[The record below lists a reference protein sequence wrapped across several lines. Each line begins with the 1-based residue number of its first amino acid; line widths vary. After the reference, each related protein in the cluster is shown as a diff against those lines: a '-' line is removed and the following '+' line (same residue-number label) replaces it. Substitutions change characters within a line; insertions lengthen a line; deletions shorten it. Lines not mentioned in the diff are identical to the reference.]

1 MSGGTT
7 YNASAGDL
15 TGLLLQWNQ
24 GDPEAR
30 ERLIPLVYKDLRSL
44 AGRALKSEGRDQT
57 LQPTALVHETY
68 QKLIDQR
75 RVRWQNRA
83 HFFAVAATLMR
94 RILVDHARRRAA
106 FRRAQDAR
114 KLLITDTAAGGAGG
128 PNVDLIALDEALTE
142 LGAFDPRQARIVELR
157 YFAGLGLA
165 ETAEAVGV
173 SRATVKREWVI
184 ARAWLRDRLAT

>member
-1 MSGGTT
+1 M

-30 ERLIPLVYKDLRSL
+30 ERLVPLVYKELRSL
-44 AGRALKSEGRDQT
+44 AGRALKSEGHDHT

-106 FRRAQDAR
+106 FRRAQVAM
-114 KLLITDTAAGGAGG
+114 KLLITDTAAGGASG

-165 ETAEAVGV
+165 ETAETVGV

-184 ARAWLRDRLAT
+184 ARAWLRDRLAA